1 LDFPNL
7 PESEVFSSRKQ
18 VRMGCGQWQGVKPQ
32 EPPQKRDRLVI
43 VRGTMQTRAALESQD
58 SSCNVDT
65 LSPKNAEDKAVY
77 VERTQTVGTS
87 LSVSWF

>member
-1 LDFPNL
+1 
-7 PESEVFSSRKQ
+7 
-18 VRMGCGQWQGVKPQ
+18 
-32 EPPQKRDRLVI
+32 LVI

>member
-1 LDFPNL
+1 
-7 PESEVFSSRKQ
+7 
-18 VRMGCGQWQGVKPQ
+18 MGCGQWQGVKPQ

-65 LSPKNAEDKAVY
+65 LSPKNVEDKAVY